1 MNEWLLIFLMALVTF
16 LPRYLPFALA
26 GRLKI
31 PNTMEQAL
39 GFVPIAVLM
48 AIIAQTALVRD
59 GSIDLTWGNHHALA
73 TLVAFVVAVWT
84 RHLFATIGVGLLV
97 FDIIEFVLRISGAC
111 GSATINPDKGLLS
124 GMTHCSTPSKS

>member
-39 GFVPIAVLM
+39 GFVPIAVLT

-73 TLVAFVVAVWT
+73 TLAAFVVAVWT
-84 RHLFATIGVGLLV
+84 RHLFATIGVGLVV
-97 FDIIEFVLRISGAC
+97 FGVLRV
-111 GSATINPDKGLLS
+111 LV
-124 GMTHCSTPSKS
+124 